1 MFFRRHQELLR
12 RMDILEGK
20 VERQQCEIDRQQT
33 QIDLLMKETTV
44 LNLSTNDYA
53 EMLKENGM
61 DAEADLLFRMKAS
74 YERKLARFIRNV
86 RRRVA
91 DNKE

>member
-1 MFFRRHQELLR
+1 
-12 RMDILEGK
+12 MDILEGK

-53 EMLKENGM
+53 EMLKENEM

-86 RRRVA
+86 HRRVA

>member
-1 MFFRRHQELLR
+1 MFFRKYKELLR
-12 RMDILEGK
+12 RIDILEGK
-20 VERQQCEIDRQQT
+20 VERLQSESDRQQT
-33 QIDLLMKETTV
+33 QIDILMRETTV
-44 LNLSTNDYA
+44 LNLSSNDYA